1 MAIES
6 MTQEQL
12 RAAAELAWAD
22 RWQVA
27 LDMNGDGLLTVLDA
41 WLWLK
46 WIVLAPGDI
55 LLLLLMKHGT
65 SVAFALQMHP
75 QSGLYGFLSALISA
89 AAWLFLASSAIP
101 RRAHAVVSVTR
112 VEGPDVH

>member
-1 MAIES
+1 MAMES

-22 RWQVA
+22 RWQIA
-27 LDMNGDGLLTVLDA
+27 LDMNGDGLVTVSDA

-46 WIVLAPGDI
+46 WIMLAPGDV

-65 SVAFALQMHP
+65 SIAFTLQMHP
-75 QSGLYGFLSALISA
+75 QSGLYGYLSALISA
-89 AAWLFLASSAIP
+89 AAWLFVASSAIP
-101 RRAHAVVSVTR
+101 RRAQSVASVTR
-112 VEGPDVH
+112 VRRPDL

>member
-27 LDMNGDGLLTVLDA
+27 LDMNGDGLVTVLDA

-46 WIVLAPGDI
+46 WIVLAPGDV

-75 QSGLYGFLSALISA
+75 QSGLYGYLSALISV
-89 AAWLFLASSAIP
+89 AAWLFVASSAIP
-101 RRAHAVVSVTR
+101 RRAPSVASVTR
-112 VEGPDVH
+112 VRGPDL